1 MSILGDA
8 KNRLRSSGIT
18 YPGWESRTDIY
29 GNRVAPGGIRNYR
42 MPSFGAAATG
52 QSPEQAC
59 AAQGGTWDPV
69 ANQCILP
76 TGESVTPDPATGNIN
91 PSFSQWTHPIRI
103 ATNTGYGL
111 DESMSVADA
120 NALGYTDEQIAYS
133 VSPGAEWDPYDP
145 RNPNYVG
152 GEWFNKKAA
161 VEDKIKGFVKNI
173 IEGSPIGKF
182 IDPFEKVASFLT
194 GEEIDILGGLEG
206 AKAIVD
212 NAIATSGQYGH
223 ESSFEYADQ
232 LAAALG
238 ITVTSALAS
247 INKVAKDKGISPSE
261 AAELIKS
268 GGAGVTTVTPSTTTT
283 PTDSSRTFITPG
295 STATTETEALR
306 ETINRGRDDDR
317 SSAADRAREIA
328 RSARENERSV
338 HEESLARESVEER
351 AETRANRPD
360 AHDPRNMNRGGMVYA
375 ENGADLRQ
383 HPGEPRGT
391 DDVPAWLTEGEF
403 VVDRDSTRMF
413 GDVLKMINDWEPTQG
428 KEAILRAVEEAMN
441 RAAEMNAGDAVY
453 KQIGG
458 AIQGAA
464 VQDAGLGRDLRNR
477 ALRERNARARG
488 ALLQGGLAGQGIA
501 SANQAGLIG
510 QAGLQNRSFT
520 PRAGALEAIG
530 RGYQG
535 EADAEAG
542 YQQRLGDISQSEF
555 DRAESERI
563 RQEDITREDEL
574 REERFARE
582 DASAAEKRADKAAKE
597 GDKKALYKEQVSLA
611 AEAINELNKGAGAVI
626 NFAISPAV
634 TKAARA
640 AAVVETRASGLQ
652 QGVNIGKTSTEYLE
666 DAINN
671 YFGAQSTE
679 LQSYYALRQ
688 LANELRVIARK
699 KIAGQGQVTE
709 GEADVVYNTVFG
721 FDQPADTVAHN
732 LKRLMQRA
740 SMAGGGTIPSTS
752 YTSTPAFTK
761 EVTGSE
767 LGFGAFKDKVGET
780 VGNVKDAVTDK
791 TGEVKDKIKDTF
803 SFSGKGSGTEEDP
816 YVVPTIKRSKSAT
829 LKWLEKQD
837 IPDTAFIKWKDRTDT
852 VANLI
857 IYLTRE

>member
-223 ESSFEYADQ
+223 ESSFEYAEQ

-428 KEAILRAVEEAMN
+428 KEAILRAIEEAMN

-458 AIQGAA
+458 AIQGAS

-542 YQQRLGDISQSEF
+542 YQRRLGDISQSEF
-555 DRAESERI
+555 DRAEAERI
-563 RQEDITREDEL
+563 RKEDQARADAQRKEDQARADAKGEGKGDVDPDKKTLIPAAEIKSLRRITTL
-574 REERFARE
+574 A
-582 DASAAEKRADKAAKE
+582 ASAYNLTPKAAPAIYVAQDAAADPTLRGATIAGIAAG
-597 GDKKALYKEQVSLA
+597 GD
-611 AEAINELNKGAGAVI
+611 AGAVKE
-626 NFAISPAV
+626 FISIWILPAV
-634 TKAARA
+634 RNAVEAGTITQENESAYTRMVADITDLTTVALNAQGSGPKTDFDFIVAARA
-640 AAVVETRASGLQ
+640 TANLESTPKTLQ
-652 QGVNIGKTSTEYLE
+652 DSMKRMIDNAGN
-666 DAINN
+666 
-671 YFGAQSTE
+671 
-679 LQSYYALRQ
+679 ALRQ
-688 LANELRVIARK
+688 GSQEPPTVNLSSASIPPKPKGGVSAKAPEGSQKEYDDNFEIGDRFVDQSGITYEFTSEGTLTQTA
-699 KIAGQGQVTE
+699 AG
-709 GEADVVYNTVFG
+709 
-721 FDQPADTVAHN
+721 DTTSVGTTYSGN
-732 LKRLMQRA
+732 YIRYVNKRLEIY
-740 SMAGGGTIPSTS
+740 SFGSWYPLFKVSSST
-752 YTSTPAFTK
+752 
-761 EVTGSE
+761 
-767 LGFGAFKDKVGET
+767 
-780 VGNVKDAVTDK
+780 
-791 TGEVKDKIKDTF
+791 
-803 SFSGKGSGTEEDP
+803 
-816 YVVPTIKRSKSAT
+816 
-829 LKWLEKQD
+829 
-837 IPDTAFIKWKDRTDT
+837 
-852 VANLI
+852 
-857 IYLTRE
+857 